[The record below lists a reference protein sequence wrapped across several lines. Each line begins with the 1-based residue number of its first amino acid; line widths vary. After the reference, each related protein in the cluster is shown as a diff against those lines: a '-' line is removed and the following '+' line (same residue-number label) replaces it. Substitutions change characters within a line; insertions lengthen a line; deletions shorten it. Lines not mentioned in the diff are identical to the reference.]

1 MSEVTVFGLAA
12 LPLALAIDR
21 VANGV
26 TRPMFGWIS
35 DLIGREKT
43 MLIAFGMEAVAMT
56 LWLMLRHDPVMFV
69 VLSGQS
75 SGGRWPRCST
85 SIRADGMR
93 CSARLSHWIAA
104 RLCWRSPH
112 SSRCAARGLRASP
125 GGHSQNVLESR
136 PEKVAANDRRSIEIY
151 GANTPLDRTLNVW
164 VARALFAT
172 YK

>member
-12 LPLALAIDR
+12 LPLALTIDR

-75 SGGRWPRCST
+75 SGGPLAALLHQHTGGWDAVFGTAIALDSCT
-85 SIRADGMR
+85 AVL
-93 CSARLSHWIAA
+93 AIAA
-104 RLCWRSPH
+104 LKPMRRAWLARQ
-112 SSRCAARGLRASP
+112 SRRA
-125 GGHSQNVLESR
+125 
-136 PEKVAANDRRSIEIY
+136 
-151 GANTPLDRTLNVW
+151 
-164 VARALFAT
+164 
-172 YK
+172 